1 MNTAGPPGRD
11 GRPGPLAGL
20 LPPWAAGAEALGP
33 GPLPWLYAEED
44 EQLAEGVV
52 DARWTE
58 FATARMCARR
68 ALLGLGAVPGPLLR
82 GSRGEPLWPAGVV
95 GSITHRAGYRAA
107 VVGPADAT
115 VALGIDAEPAV
126 ALRPGVLRRIVLPAE
141 HARLAALPSV
151 PGLPW
156 ETLLFC
162 AKEAAYKAW
171 YPLARVPLGFHSAE
185 VRFHPER
192 SAVTVRPVA
201 VPPVPGRANSRPYGA
216 AGPPESSSRAGSP
229 EPAPADPLAAAT
241 GGAVAPGGR
250 VAPGGPGVPG
260 DSGVPGSPAVPGGA
274 AGLPLLEGGYA
285 AADGLLVVLLTAAAP
300 RRHRPPPRTA
310 ARCASSRS

>member
-1 MNTAGPPGRD
+1 MNTAGPPG
-11 GRPGPLAGL
+11 GPGPLAGL
-20 LPPWAAGAEALGP
+20 LPPWAAGAEILGP
-33 GPLPWLYAEED
+33 GPLPWLYVEED

-95 GSITHRAGYRAA
+95 GSITHRAGYCAA
-107 VVGPADAT
+107 VVGPAGAT

-126 ALRPGVLRRIVLPAE
+126 ALRPGVLRRIALPGE
-141 HARLAALPSV
+141 RARLAVLPSA

-156 ETLLFC
+156 DTLLFC
-162 AKEAAYKAW
+162 VKEAAYKAW

-185 VRFHPER
+185 VRFDPEH
-192 SAVTVRPVA
+192 STVTVRPV
-201 VPPVPGRANSRPYGA
+201 PPR
-216 AGPPESSSRAGSP
+216 
-229 EPAPADPLAAAT
+229 PAPADPRLAA
-241 GGAVAPGGR
+241 
-250 VAPGGPGVPG
+250 
-260 DSGVPGSPAVPGGA
+260 PGSPAAPGGA
-274 AGLPLLEGGYA
+274 TGLPPLEGGYA

-300 RRHRPPPRTA
+300 RRLPPPPRTA
-310 ARCASSRS
+310 GRCGSSRS

>member
-1 MNTAGPPGRD
+1 MNTAGPPGR
-11 GRPGPLAGL
+11 GGGPGPLAGL
-20 LPPWAAGAEALGP
+20 LPPWAAGAEILGP

-68 ALLGLGAVPGPLLR
+68 ALLGLGAAPGPLLR

-126 ALRPGVLRRIVLPAE
+126 ALRPGVLRRIALPE
-141 HARLAALPSV
+141 ERTRLTALPSV

-156 ETLLFC
+156 DTLLFC
-162 AKEAAYKAW
+162 VKEAAYKAW
-171 YPLARVPLGFHSAE
+171 YPLARVPLGFRSAE

-192 SAVTVRPVA
+192 SSVTVRPVTVRPAAERAA
-201 VPPVPGRANSRPYGA
+201 VERAKSRPH
-216 AGPPESSSRAGSP
+216 PPAGSP
-229 EPAPADPLAAAT
+229 QSWAPRGSSQSASADPRAAAISGPT
-241 GGAVAPGGR
+241 ASGCPGAS
-250 VAPGGPGVPG
+250 GGPGA
-260 DSGVPGSPAVPGGA
+260 SRR
-274 AGLPLLEGGYA
+274 GLSRRWRRALRLLC
-285 AADGLLVVLLTAAAP
+285 AD
-300 RRHRPPPRTA
+300 
-310 ARCASSRS
+310 

>member
-1 MNTAGPPGRD
+1 MNTGGSTGRAGG
-11 GRPGPLAGL
+11 PGPLAGL
-20 LPPWAAGAEALGP
+20 LPPWAAGAEVLGP
-33 GPLPWLYAEED
+33 GPQPWLYAEED

-82 GSRGEPLWPAGVV
+82 GSRGEPLWPTGVV

-107 VVGPADAT
+107 VVGPAGAT

-126 ALRPGVLRRIVLPAE
+126 ALRPGVLRRIALPE
-141 HARLAALPSV
+141 ERARLAALPSA

-156 ETLLFC
+156 DTLLFC
-162 AKEAAYKAW
+162 VKEAAYKAW

-192 SAVTVRPVA
+192 SAVTVRPVGVREVA
-201 VPPVPGRANSRPYGA
+201 GRANGRPYPRA
-216 AGPPESSSRAGSP
+216 RPPQSS
-229 EPAPADPLAAAT
+229 EPTRSSQSATADPRAA
-241 GGAVAPGGR
+241 
-250 VAPGGPGVPG
+250 APGGPAAPG
-260 DSGVPGSPAVPGGA
+260 SLRAPGSPGAPGSPAASWGA
-274 AGLPLLEGGYA
+274 AG
-285 AADGLLVVLLTAAAP
+285 
-300 RRHRPPPRTA
+300 
-310 ARCASSRS
+310 